1 MSPIKRR
8 REKKRI
14 LIVTPEIT
22 YLPSDMGNMANY
34 SSAKAGG
41 LADVSGSLPIAL
53 HALKRGKNRLLD
65 VRLVLPAY
73 PDAVRAAGKL
83 KKVADLHTTGAIG
96 RVSILEGKLPGSD
109 VTLWLVDA
117 PGYFKIKFHN
127 HQGVLYFHNMEAIK
141 KLYRAKPS
149 F

>member
-73 PDAVRAAGKL
+73 PDAVRAAGL
-83 KKVADLHTTGAIG
+83 DREVGLPMHLCDLFEREERMEILPNELSAVQAFMADNINA
-96 RVSILEGKLPGSD
+96 
-109 VTLWLVDA
+109 
-117 PGYFKIKFHN
+117 
-127 HQGVLYFHNMEAIK
+127 
-141 KLYRAKPS
+141 
-149 F
+149 